1 MLINIDWTE
10 KKPPS
15 ARPGGT
21 TCWPLWPPAAG
32 TFVSSR
38 ASPRLAAP
46 STHKTNVASSGQ
58 KAFEVKELL
67 KNKFSGKEWWK
78 TPRCELRVSGFV
90 FPGWVLSRTGCSF
103 QVLAAFACGLFV
115 LLCVGAVSSP
125 ASGSHRVPM
134 CLPRRLLPF
143 PIPPLPLF
151 HFQPSHHGAEVF
163 VEFPLRANSQAQ
175 NFSSPVLWGL

>member
-78 TPRCELRVSGFV
+78 TPRCELGVSGFV

-115 LLCVGAVSSP
+115 LLWFCFVSGLFLPLPVAATGFPCVCLGVCFPSRFPLSHCSISSP
-125 ASGSHRVPM
+125 ATTV
-134 CLPRRLLPF
+134 
-143 PIPPLPLF
+143 
-151 HFQPSHHGAEVF
+151 
-163 VEFPLRANSQAQ
+163 LRY
-175 NFSSPVLWGL
+175 L